1 MYCSSR
7 SANTGFSLIELMTV
21 VALIGILTAFAV
33 PAYRDYIT
41 RGKIQEATST
51 LADAATRMEQWYQD
65 QRTYANPSSL
75 AGYPC
80 SVIAGASI
88 KSFTFACSGQ
98 TASAFIIT
106 ATGKSSEG
114 MTGFVYTINQ
124 DRVRTTTITGQSGW
138 NNSSTCWIAKK
149 GEVC

>member
-1 MYCSSR
+1 MYCSK
-7 SANTGFSLIELMTV
+7 SANTGFSLIELMAV
-21 VALIGILTAFAV
+21 VAIIGILSAFAF
-33 PAYRDYIT
+33 PAYREYVL
-41 RGKIQEATST
+41 RGRIQEATST
-51 LADAATRMEQWYQD
+51 LADTATRLEQWYQD
-65 QRTYANPSSL
+65 QRTYANPNSL

-80 SVIAGASI
+80 SAIAGGSI

-98 TASAFIIT
+98 SATAFLVT

-138 NNSSTCWIAKK
+138 NNSTTCWIKKK

>member
-1 MYCSSR
+1 MYSSKC
-7 SANTGFSLIELMTV
+7 ANAGFSLIELMAV
-21 VALIGILTAFAV
+21 VAIIGILSAFAF
-33 PAYRDYIT
+33 PAYRDYTI
-41 RGKIQEATST
+41 RGRIQEATTT
-51 LADAATRMEQWYQD
+51 LADVATRLEQWYQD

-80 SVIAGASI
+80 SAIAGGAI

-98 TASAFIIT
+98 SATAFVVT

-114 MTGFVYTINQ
+114 MSGFVYTIDQ

-138 NNSSTCWIAKK
+138 NSSTTCWIKKK